1 MALAPMA
8 LINLHNH
15 STYSDGTL
23 TPAALAREAARAGI
37 KYFSLTDHDM
47 TGGWAEMEPALK
59 EAGISYCYGVEIS
72 TCLHENLHILGY
84 GINPADQVLACR
96 LAEFRGRRIVRMRK
110 ILELLK
116 GLGIDIAF
124 EELPVPEGRT
134 VGRPHVADVM
144 RARKLVP
151 TRSQAFKRYL
161 APGAPAYVL
170 PNGPTVEEAIRAVK
184 EAGGKAVLAH
194 PGVVA
199 KILDLPAWKA
209 VGLDGLE
216 AFYPAHTG
224 VATREFVSLAA
235 RHGLFVTAG
244 ADFHGPGSE
253 RDKMTGFEYSDE
265 YFSEIKKLFL

>member
-1 MALAPMA
+1 MA

-37 KYFSLTDHDM
+37 GYFSLTDHDM

-59 EAGISYCYGVEIS
+59 EAGIRYCYGVEIS
-72 TCLHENLHILGY
+72 TSMHENLHILGY
-84 GINPADQVLACR
+84 GMNPADPKLAER
-96 LAEFRGRRIVRMRK
+96 LAEFRGRRVVRIKK

-124 EELPVPEGRT
+124 EDLPARENRT
-134 VGRPHVADVM
+134 VGRPHVADAM

-151 TRSQAFKRYL
+151 SRSQAFKRYL
-161 APGAPAYVL
+161 APGAPAYVG
-170 PNGPTVEEAIRAVK
+170 PNGPTVQEAIRAVK

-199 KILDLPAWKA
+199 KVLDLPAWKDA
-209 VGLDGLE
+209 GLDGIE
-216 AFYPAHTG
+216 AYYPAHTQT
-224 VATREFVSLAA
+224 AIREFVSLAA
-235 RHGLFVTAG
+235 RYGLFVTAG
-244 ADFHGPGSE
+244 VDFHGPGSE
-253 RDKMTGFEYSDE
+253 RDRMSGFEYSE
-265 YFSEIKKLFL
+265 ETFGEVSKLFI

>member
-1 MALAPMA
+1 MP

-37 KYFSLTDHDM
+37 NYFSLTDHDM
-47 TGGWAEMEPALK
+47 VGGWGEMEPALK
-59 EAGISYCYGVEIS
+59 AEGIKYCYGVEIS
-72 TCLHENLHILGY
+72 TGLHENLHILGY
-84 GINPADQVLACR
+84 GVNPADAKLAAR
-96 LAEFRGRRIVRMRK
+96 LEEFRGRRITRIKK

-116 GLGIDIAF
+116 GLGIEIAF
-124 EELPVPEGRT
+124 GDLPVPEGRT

-151 TRSQAFKRYL
+151 SRSQAFKRYL
-161 APGAPAYVL
+161 APGAPAYVR
-170 PNGPTVEEAIRAVK
+170 PNGPSVEEAIRAVK

-199 KILDLPAWKA
+199 KILDLQAWKA
-209 VGLDGLE
+209 AGLDGIE

-224 VATREFVSLAA
+224 AATREFVGLAA

-244 ADFHGPGSE
+244 IDFHGPGSE
-253 RDKMTGFEYSDE
+253 RDKMYGFEYSDE
-265 YFSEIKKLFL
+265 YFSEVKKLFI

>member
-1 MALAPMA
+1 MA

-15 STYSDGTL
+15 STFSDGTL
-23 TPAALAREAARAGI
+23 APAALARAAARAGI

-47 TGGWAEMEPALK
+47 VGGWEELEPALK
-59 EAGISYCYGVEIS
+59 EEGISYCRGVEIS
-72 TCLHENLHILGY
+72 TGLHENLHILGY
-84 GINPADQVLACR
+84 GINTADTALRDR
-96 LAEFRGRRIVRMRK
+96 LAEFRSRRITRIRK
-110 ILELLK
+110 ILGLLK
-116 GLGIDIAF
+116 GLGIDIPF

-144 RARKLVP
+144 KSRKLVSS
-151 TRSQAFKRYL
+151 RAQAFKRYL
-161 APGAPAYVL
+161 APGGPAYVP

-199 KILDLPAWKA
+199 KIMDLPAWKA
-209 VGLDGLE
+209 AGLDGIE

-224 VATREFVSLAA
+224 AATREFVTLAG

-244 ADFHGPGSE
+244 VDFHGPGTE
-253 RDKMTGFEYSDE
+253 RDKMTGFEYQDE
-265 YFSEIKKLFL
+265 YFSEIKKLFI